1 MHIKCTES
9 LLSRTLCDIE
19 CDIKMNQCVITAVFR

>member
-9 LLSRTLCDIE
+9 LLFRIL
-19 CDIKMNQCVITAVFR
+19 CDIKMNQRVITAVFR

>member
-9 LLSRTLCDIE
+9 LLSWTL
-19 CDIKMNQCVITAVFR
+19 CDIKMNQRVITAVFR

>member
-9 LLSRTLCDIE
+9 LLSRTLCDI
-19 CDIKMNQCVITAVFR
+19 KMNQRVIMAVFR